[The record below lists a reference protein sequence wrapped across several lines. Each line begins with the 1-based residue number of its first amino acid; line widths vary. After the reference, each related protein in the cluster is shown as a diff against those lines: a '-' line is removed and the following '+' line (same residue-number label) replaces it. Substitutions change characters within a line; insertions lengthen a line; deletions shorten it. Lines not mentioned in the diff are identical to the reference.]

1 MRKIIEDMIMSA
13 YRHKDRE
20 MATFAYQLMAELA
33 NNKDCPPGYLNIG
46 EEMAEKFKG
55 FEWIEENCKLLDFRY
70 GVCQTS
76 IW

>member
-33 NNKDCPPGYLNIG
+33 SNKDCP
-46 EEMAEKFKG
+46 
-55 FEWIEENCKLLDFRY
+55 LDT
-70 GVCQTS
+70 G
-76 IW
+76 I